1 MIAVVMAGGR
11 GSRLAM
17 GEKPL
22 VKINGKPMISYVI
35 DALLYSRCFS
45 AITVAV
51 SNNTIRTKRYIMD
64 EYVNGSDHGIGLSK
78 SKGYSNCKVMLVDTP
93 ADGYVVDLNSLI
105 LASRGHDYE
114 YEDGYYNLFII
125 PADLPLLDEHI
136 VRHIVEIAGSGRYSS
151 AWLAV
156 MTSKEFLT
164 SLGLS
169 CNGCI
174 ESNGSVLCYTGINI
188 INTRGVERVPA
199 IVDEEYIILD
209 DARVAVNVNTLED
222 LKVAESLSK
231 YCIGKG

>member
-1 MIAVVMAGGR
+1 
-11 GSRLAM
+11 
-17 GEKPL
+17 
-22 VKINGKPMISYVI
+22 
-35 DALLYSRCFS
+35 
-45 AITVAV
+45 
-51 SNNTIRTKRYIMD
+51 
-64 EYVNGSDHGIGLSK
+64 
-78 SKGYSNCKVMLVDTP
+78 
-93 ADGYVVDLNSLI
+93 
-105 LASRGHDYE
+105 
-114 YEDGYYNLFII
+114 
-125 PADLPLLDEHI
+125 LDEHI

-156 MTSKEFLT
+156 MTSKAFLT

-174 ESNGSVLCYTGINI
+174 ESNGSVLCYTGISI
-188 INTRGVERVPA
+188 INTRGVEKVPA